1 MSDKKHKD
9 HKIFDED
16 LLDQSDFSSDFDMPL
31 SANEGLKP
39 IHAEITEEEA
49 SVKEKKSFKLPTK
62 LQKTGK
68 LAALF
73 GSISVTLSV
82 ILNHIKQSRQPN
94 KTKVESAKEYVKKR
108 KDQEKFYSSPKRG
121 IFGFFAHIVAVLV
134 SHSIVFAFVF
144 VCVGGAVYSKER
156 ARLLMNLDPAQI
168 LSTVQFTSSTH
179 VYADNRHL
187 TEFAQ
192 QKRFYL
198 PLERIPKQLQN
209 AFIAT
214 EDSRFYHHFGVDLKG
229 ILVTIL
235 EKLVTGRER
244 GASTITQ
251 QMVKNEV
258 LKSSVTTIER
268 KLTEILA
275 SIEIEREISK
285 DRILELYLNGIF
297 LGPNETHGVV
307 AAAQY
312 YFGKDL
318 NELTL
323 SQDAYIAGL
332 PKAPSKYNLWRY
344 PEEAKNRRDTVL
356 FRMYDD
362 GFISKE
368 QLDQA
373 RSEPLIPARIV
384 RDEAVQYA
392 GHFASAVKK
401 DLDRIIEEHHLVN
414 DGLTVY
420 TTLNAE
426 YQQYAYEAL
435 RKGLMQYDRGR
446 GWRGATQ
453 NISLIGEGERQID
466 WLSALNQIKLKG
478 LGDWKKAIVLA
489 INKTEVTIGLSN
501 GAYGVIDREGVQ
513 WTRSNNF
520 SRLLKIGDVIAVTNL
535 GGSRYELQ
543 QIPEVSGA
551 IIVINPNTGDILA
564 MQGGFFYD
572 ANKDAINRIEAKRQP
587 GSAFKPF
594 VYLAAME
601 NGYTPATNLTDE
613 PTSFGTYNP
622 KNFDKKYLGQMTIRK
637 ALCLSRNIPA
647 VKTGQVVGMS
657 KVASVTERLGLYSDP
672 GDLREISTQL
682 SSALGA
688 KEVSP
693 LALAIAY
700 AQIVNGGKKIY
711 PRLIDRI
718 QDVHGKI
725 VYRQDT
731 RVCANCQQDEY
742 DGSDM
747 PYIRDIREEVL
758 DPIAAYQVTSI
769 LECVT
774 TSGTAPSVGRA
785 LERPIAGKTGTTND
799 EKDAWFVGFSPD
811 LVAAVYIGYDQPRSL
826 NRTGGRLAAPV
837 FTDFMQKALK
847 NEPTIP
853 FRLPEGAAMMYVDNW
868 GYPTYTTEGHLTA
881 FIPGTEPINGP
892 NFLSRPYDDY
902 LYGDN
907 DSFYEENSGNQF
919 APNRPSQANNL
930 GQKNRKKGFL
940 FW

>member
-1 MSDKKHKD
+1 MFDKKQNNN
-9 HKIFDED
+9 KIFDED
-16 LLDQSDFSSDFDMPL
+16 LLNQDDFGEDLGAPL
-31 SANEGLKP
+31 SASESLRP
-39 IHAEITEEEA
+39 IHAEITEEEINLN
-49 SVKEKKSFKLPTK
+49 KKREPKQSSDKR
-62 LQKTGK
+62 QQTGK
-68 LAALF
+68 IAAFF
-73 GSISVTLSV
+73 GAITGFFSTIF
-82 ILNHIKQSRQPN
+82 NHIKQAQ
-94 KTKVESAKEYVKKR
+94 SAKKSKAEKAQKR
-108 KDQEKFYSSPKRG
+108 KHVKEQSGGPRRG
-121 IFGFFAHIVAVLV
+121 IFSSLAHIFALLI
-134 SHSIVFAFVF
+134 SHGVVFAFVL
-144 VCVGGAVYSKER
+144 VCVGGAVYSRER

-198 PLERIPKQLQN
+198 PLERIPQQLQD

-214 EDSRFYHHFGVDLKG
+214 EDSRFYYHFGVDLKG
-229 ILVTIL
+229 ILVTVL
-235 EKLVTGRER
+235 EKLITGRER

-285 DRILELYLNGIF
+285 NRILELYLNGIF

-307 AAAQY
+307 AAGQY
-312 YFGKDL
+312 YFGKDI

-323 SQDAYIAGL
+323 SQNAYIAGL

-362 GFISKE
+362 GFITKE
-368 QLDQA
+368 QLEEA
-373 RSEPLIPARIV
+373 RNEPLIPARVV

-401 DLDRIIEEHHLVN
+401 DLDRILDEHNLIN
-414 DGLTVY
+414 DGLTIY

-435 RKGLMQYDRGR
+435 RKGLIEYDRSR

-453 NISLIGEGERQID
+453 NINLVGEGERQID
-466 WLSALNQIKLKG
+466 WLSALNQVKLKG
-478 LGDWKKAIVLA
+478 LGEWSKAVVLDMDK
-489 INKTEVTIGLSN
+489 NEVTIGLSS
-501 GAYGVIDREGVQ
+501 GAYGVIDRQGVK
-513 WTRSNNF
+513 WTRSSNF
-520 SRLLKIGDVIAVTNL
+520 SRLLKVGDVVAVTNI

-572 ANKDAINRIEAKRQP
+572 ANKDAVNRIEAKRQP

-601 NGYTPATNLTDE
+601 NGYTPATNLIDD
-613 PTSFGTYNP
+613 PTSFGTYSP
-622 KNFDKKYLGQMTIRK
+622 KNFDKKYLGQMTMRK

-657 KVASVTERLGLYSDP
+657 NVASVTERLGLYSQQA
-672 GDLREISTQL
+672 DLREISTQL

-693 LALAIAY
+693 LSLAVAY
-700 AQIVNGGKKIY
+700 AQIVNGGKKIN
-711 PRLIDRI
+711 PRVIDRI
-718 QDVHGKI
+718 QDVHGKV

-747 PYIRDIREEVL
+747 PYIQDIREEVL
-758 DPIAAYQVTSI
+758 DPIAAYQVTSM

-774 TSGTAPSVGRA
+774 SNGTAPSVGRA
-785 LERPIAGKTGTTND
+785 LEHPIAGKTGTTND
-799 EKDAWFVGFSPD
+799 EKDAWFVGFSSD

-847 NEPTIP
+847 NTPKIP
-853 FRLPEGAAMMYVDNW
+853 FRLPEGATMMYVDGS
-868 GYPTYTTEGHLTA
+868 GYPTFTTEGNLTA

-892 NFLSRPYDDY
+892 NFLSRPYEDGFYDDTY
-902 LYGDN
+902 YQEDG
-907 DSFYEENSGNQF
+907 GNQF
-919 APNRPSQANNL
+919 VPNRPPQAEDL
-930 GQKNRKKGFL
+930 GKKEGKRKFL